1 MIINSLKNDIIQNKL
16 DISNL
21 KKSIENQNNKIFKL
35 KYETINQKI
44 IIDYILNN
52 ISNNNITEQSIII
65 KSISNIEKSK
75 IEQNDFCN
83 NINKYY
89 NVEFE
94 NKIRLVNIK
103 FESKKFKLYVY
114 KRDDIVSNTI
124 YSNKQWEE
132 GETNKL
138 LNSLKF
144 YSEKEK

>member
-1 MIINSLKNDIIQNKL
+1 M
-16 DISNL
+16 
-21 KKSIENQNNKIFKL
+21 
-35 KYETINQKI
+35 
-44 IIDYILNN
+44 
-52 ISNNNITEQSIII
+52 
-65 KSISNIEKSK
+65 
-75 IEQNDFCN
+75 
-83 NINKYY
+83 
-89 NVEFE
+89 
-94 NKIRLVNIK
+94 VNIK